1 MKHLKTLFLVLIS
14 SFTLFSQA
22 QVYKIIGTVYNTNK
36 EVVADWP
43 VVIIDASG
51 VAVKLQTDPNGNYE
65 YKFELNQNRL
75 QVYQIQ
81 VVDPCQPQAL
91 IQKAVAKVGEERFDF
106 VICAKNTPGGTP
118 CDGKFTF
125 SVNQDGWTE
134 FKGTE

>member
-91 IQKAVAKVGEERFDF
+91 IQKQLPKWVK
-106 VICAKNTPGGTP
+106 
-118 CDGKFTF
+118 
-125 SVNQDGWTE
+125 SVLIL
-134 FKGTE
+134 